1 MTPTPEVQERLRRYL
16 LGQLTDDAREEVE
29 KDLLA
34 SAEVFEELLVVED
47 ELVDQYLNESLEA
60 ADRSAFENHF
70 LTTPERHDKLR
81 FGRAFN
87 RYLSAHAACAPGRKA
102 SSTSEPRG
110 WIPTLFASPMRIGV
124 LAIIVVGVAF
134 GVWRLFFYQSDVD
147 KGLQALNAAYRDSR
161 PVETRISDL
170 PYAPYLQTRGGPSAT
185 DQDNL
190 RLAELDFAQ
199 ALKAG
204 ASSTPLHGLG
214 KVYLA
219 RHEFD
224 KAIEQL
230 NEALRI
236 DSGNA
241 LLYNDLGIAWMEKGL
256 SAGGDARLQSAEGP
270 QALEYFNQALRLS
283 PRLSEAFFNR
293 AICNEHL
300 GKTEDARR
308 DWETYLKVDPNS
320 PWTAEARERLRRLN
334 ETRR

>member
-1 MTPTPEVQERLRRYL
+1 MTPTPEVQERLRSYL
-16 LGQLTDDAREEVE
+16 LGQLADDAREEVE

-34 SAEVFEELLVVED
+34 SDELFEELLVVED
-47 ELVDQYLNESLEA
+47 EIIDEYLAGKLNDGA
-60 ADRSAFENHF
+60 AFENHF
-70 LTTPERHDKLR
+70 LATPERHEKLR

-87 RYLSAHAACAPGRKA
+87 RYLAAQVPPVPVRPPAPPFGPWVWAK
-102 SSTSEPRG
+102 SSFS
-110 WIPTLFASPMRIGV
+110 SPLRIAV
-124 LAIIVVGVAF
+124 AAMIVVGVAL
-134 GVWRLFFYQSDVD
+134 GIWRVFFHQSEVD
-147 KGLQALNAAYRDSR
+147 KGLVALNAAYRDSR

-170 PYAPYLQTRGGPSAT
+170 PYAPYLETRGGPSAT

-190 RLAELDFAQ
+190 RLAELDFTQ

-204 ASSTPLHGLG
+204 ASGRAHHGLG
-214 KVYLA
+214 KVYLV
-219 RHEFD
+219 RHESD

-293 AICNEHL
+293 AICYEHL
-300 GKTEDARR
+300 KKTEDARR
-308 DWETYLKVDPNS
+308 DWETYLKFDPNS
-320 PWTAEARERLRRLN
+320 PWAAEARERLRRLN